1 MKKSFRMNL
10 KFLAIGGIFLL
21 FIFIYSLQSDI
32 DLIRT
37 REGLWQNLVLMP
49 GEIINEFVL
58 SGFSGLAAD
67 MLWIEADEYWHKG
80 EWQRAFPLYRT
91 VTWLQPN
98 FIDAWSI
105 GGWHLA
111 YNMYAYT
118 KDPEMK
124 KYFLEAGINFLKEG
138 ILANPNKYQLYF
150 ELGWTYFHKA
160 EDYDSAIRY
169 FRRAVKFEHPHYID
183 RLIAHA
189 YRKKGDIA
197 AEFREWQRCLT
208 LFKDD
213 SQHQER
219 SRYFLEEARKKLEE

>member
-1 MKKSFRMNL
+1 MNL
-10 KFLAIGGIFLL
+10 KFMAIGGILLL
-21 FIFIYSLQSDI
+21 FIFIYSLQSDM
-32 DLIRT
+32 DLMRT
-37 REGLWQNLVLMP
+37 REGLWQSLVLMP

-58 SGFSGLAAD
+58 SGFSGIAAD
-67 MLWIEADEYWHKG
+67 LLWIRADEYWHEG
-80 EWQRAFPLYRT
+80 EWHRAFPLYRT

-98 FIDAWSI
+98 FIVAWSM

-124 KYFLEAGINFLKEG
+124 KYFLESGINFLKEG
-138 ILANPNKYQLYF
+138 ILANPNEYQLYF

-197 AEFREWQRCLT
+197 AEYKEWQRCLT
-208 LFKDD
+208 LFQDA
-213 SQHQER
+213 SQHHER
-219 SRYFLEEARKKLEE
+219 SRYFLEEARKKLELN